1 MTAVACILIALGL
14 WIAFSLKSGGHR
26 WLNQLGIEVFAT
38 YGARLRAKALDSV
51 GWLTAA
57 LLLTSGVVILAVAY
71 ESTWGWLVLVPL
83 YAWLLFM
90 ILDT

>member
-1 MTAVACILIALGL
+1 M
-14 WIAFSLKSGGHR
+14 
-26 WLNQLGIEVFAT
+26 FAT
-38 YGARLRAKALDSV
+38 YAARLRAKALDSV

-57 LLLTSGVVILAVAY
+57 LLLTSGVVILAVVC